1 MEMQFVL
8 TFVNLVD
15 HSKCPEVHYLI
26 ISKHF
31 TSTKPIQECKKPE
44 KRNPLYALEN
54 LQNENRYIHFLIILY
69 PSTNYT
75 KSNVALLFFFCL
87 YPYL

>member
-1 MEMQFVL
+1 MQFNCLTMEMQFVL

-54 LQNENRYIHFLIILY
+54 LQNENRYPKKQCCF
-69 PSTNYT
+69 TR
-75 KSNVALLFFFCL
+75 
-87 YPYL
+87 